1 MATISPAPGGMKE
14 NRTAHPYHMYD
25 AIRLQPSLIAG
36 LLRTHRAEID
46 RAADAAAACQRLI
59 FAGIGTSGHAAQLG
73 GYFLRLLTAGRLT
86 PLFEQSF
93 ELVNYPLALGPGD
106 ALIATSH
113 RGWKNFSVEAVRRAK
128 AAGALT
134 IAITGEGGGEGI
146 RAADFVFPTCEQEI
160 SFAHTKSYT
169 TALAVLAALAI
180 RIAEQRNL
188 LSDAAAARAALERIP
203 DAITSAFACEH
214 QARTAAKAIAVR
226 QRLIFV
232 GAGPNSITA
241 REAALKVKETSYVA
255 AEGFETEEFLHGPL
269 SEMDSRAALVAF
281 LTGGPADDRARQ
293 VLAAV
298 GELGVARVA
307 VCVAGKPSTSATS
320 SSGALAAPAGSSSGP
335 LAGHSLGALTE
346 RVIEVPAVPEWLSPF
361 PQTVAAQLLSY
372 FLALERGTNP
382 DWGRE
387 DQPDHARSRQ
397 HFKL

>member
-1 MATISPAPGGMKE
+1 MATISPVPGNRKE
-14 NRTAHPYHMYD
+14 NRAAHPYHMYD

-36 LLRTHRAEID
+36 LLRAHTAAFD
-46 RAADAAAACQRLI
+46 RAADAAAARQRII
-59 FAGIGTSGHAAQLG
+59 FVGIGTSGHAAQMG
-73 GYFLRLLTAGRLT
+73 GYFLRLLTAGRLVAHV
-86 PLFEQSF
+86 EESF
-93 ELVNYPLALGPGD
+93 ELVNYPFALGSGD

-113 RGWKNFSVEAVRRAK
+113 RGWKNYSVEAVRRAK

-134 IAITGEGGGEGI
+134 IAVTGEGGGEGV

-169 TALAVLAALAI
+169 TAIALLAALAI
-180 RIAEQRNL
+180 RIAERRGL
-188 LSDAAAARAALERIP
+188 LADANSGAALDRIPEVITAALACEPQARA
-203 DAITSAFACEH
+203 
-214 QARTAAKAIAVR
+214 AAKAIAAR

-232 GAGPNSITA
+232 GAGPNSVTA
-241 REAALKVKETSYVA
+241 REAALKVKESSYVP

-281 LTGGPADDRARQ
+281 LPASPVDARARQ
-293 VLAAV
+293 ILAAV

-307 VCVAGKPSTSATS
+307 VTSACIS
-320 SSGALAAPAGSSSGP
+320 DAPAEHC
-335 LAGHSLGALTE
+335 L
-346 RVIEVPAVPEWLSPF
+346 EVPTVPEWLSPF

-387 DQPDHARSRQ
+387 DQPDHARSRT

>member
-1 MATISPAPGGMKE
+1 MKE

-25 AIRLQPSLIAG
+25 AIRLQPALIAG

-46 RAADAAAACQRLI
+46 RAADAAVACQRLI

-73 GYFLRLLTAGRLT
+73 GYFLRLLTAGGLA
-86 PLFEQSF
+86 PLVEQSF

-113 RGWKNFSVEAVRRAK
+113 RGWKNFSVEAVRHAK

-180 RIAEQRNL
+180 RIADRRGL
-188 LSDAAAARAALERIP
+188 LADKNAAAALDGVP
-203 DAITSAFACEH
+203 DAITSVFASEQ
-214 QARTAAKAIAVR
+214 QARSAAKAIAAR

-281 LTGGPADDRARQ
+281 LSGGPADDRARQ

-320 SSGALAAPAGSSSGP
+320 SSGALAAPADSSAGP
-335 LAGHSLGALTE
+335 LAGHAPGALTE

-372 FLALERGTNP
+372 FLALERGANP